1 MYYFSFLGLIDCYM
15 RSTHAFMRVY
25 KPHEDKIHICLQ
37 CPCYNYYL
45 FIRYYDIG
53 ASSFISAFSNLFF
66 QSYSQRILATAC
78 PIWKEEKESVSTVIK
93 SLQKTL
99 LPLEKSVYKKGW
111 DARIYYI
118 LTKHAEWHH
127 RFIWHTVDHA
137 GKFRPVAQTPFDLK
151 QYPAVSTILLLCFLI
166 HYCSIQFYC
175 NTNRMT
181 VVLRSWRAHL

>member
-1 MYYFSFLGLIDCYM
+1 MYYFSFLGLIDCHM

-53 ASSFISAFSNLFF
+53 ASSFTSAFSNLFF

-99 LPLEKSVYKKGW
+99 LPLEKSVHKK
-111 DARIYYI
+111 RMRCKNILYI
-118 LTKHAEWHH
+118 DKTC
-127 RFIWHTVDHA
+127 RMTS
-137 GKFRPVAQTPFDLK
+137 Q
-151 QYPAVSTILLLCFLI
+151 
-166 HYCSIQFYC
+166 IQFHLTYC
-175 NTNRMT
+175 RSCREIQASGTNTLWFEAVPCCFYNFTAMLLNSLLFYT
-181 VVLRSWRAHL
+181 VLL